1 MSNVSFLNTDI
12 TRVRFMGKT
21 KWGGED
27 GFKIIEET
35 FLDRIL
41 DEKADIDDFIKV
53 EITIESVLAAYRNLR
68 ENYEYRLRYDDAGKV
83 FINEIELR
91 RKYRTVPL
99 NHDTNIVNSNHHNSK
114 IVRNGFLRRHFSLTG
129 LYLHLSSYG
138 ESILKPVIT
147 GIVIIMLSSLFWM
160 VHDDPTGDSIIAG
173 IQGNNSNVINPS
185 QIGNHSHT
193 IKALE
198 RSLADFLPL
207 LSMPGN
213 ITIGV
218 IDFLIKIVGG
228 GLTFVLLGIALRRKF
243 ERKYTR

>member
-1 MSNVSFLNTDI
+1 
-12 TRVRFMGKT
+12 
-21 KWGGED
+21 
-27 GFKIIEET
+27 
-35 FLDRIL
+35 
-41 DEKADIDDFIKV
+41 
-53 EITIESVLAAYRNLR
+53 
-68 ENYEYRLRYDDAGKV
+68 
-83 FINEIELR
+83 
-91 RKYRTVPL
+91 
-99 NHDTNIVNSNHHNSK
+99 
-114 IVRNGFLRRHFSLTG
+114 
-129 LYLHLSSYG
+129 
-138 ESILKPVIT
+138 
-147 GIVIIMLSSLFWM
+147 M